1 MESIIFTRVK
11 ELCEQN
17 HISINKLENE
27 LGFSNYSI
35 GKWRNDVSPTIDKIA
50 RIAAYFHISIDYIA
64 GVSDIKTPADSLI
77 QDQDMVS
84 LQRAREKLSP
94 QDKDRMM
101 KIIKLGFY
109 HAFEDGEETSE

>member
-1 MESIIFTRVK
+1 MDSIIFSRIK
-11 ELCEQN
+11 ELCAEN
-17 HISINKLENE
+17 DMTLNKLETE
-27 LGFSNYSI
+27 VGMSAYSI
-35 GKWRNDVSPTIDKIA
+35 SKWKSAVSPTIDKIA
-50 RIAAYFHISIDYIA
+50 RVAAYFHVSIDYIA

-109 HAFEDGEETSE
+109 HAFEDGENVSE

>member
-50 RIAAYFHISIDYIA
+50 KIANYFNVSIDYLVGASEIRSTA
-64 GVSDIKTPADSLI
+64 DTLTSDPDYI
-77 QDQDMVS
+77 S
-84 LQRAREKLSP
+84 LQRARERMTDR
-94 QDKDRMM
+94 DKIQQRFWHGS
-101 KIIKLGFY
+101 LY
-109 HAFEDGEETSE
+109 TS